1 MLKRLARARH
11 CSLFFHSLKN
21 DKKSLIA
28 LRHSG
33 CHRLAG
39 LLADLDGPL
48 HLLDVL
54 EVLDVHHVNVIHTN
68 ITNIDNHYL
77 IRNYLQKILN
87 AKQRG
92 LGLVDQETTK

>member
-1 MLKRLARARH
+1 MRH
-11 CSLFFHSLKN
+11 G
-21 DKKSLIA
+21 
-28 LRHSG
+28 G
-33 CHRLAG
+33 CHRFAG

-54 EVLDVHHVNVIHTN
+54 EVLDVHHGNVIHTN

-87 AKQRG
+87 AKQQSFCS
-92 LGLVDQETTK
+92 VHQESTK